1 MDEKTEAP
9 QSPRA
14 AILVVDDESAIRK
27 LCERILSS
35 LGFSVRTAD
44 NGEQALSRL
53 KESPADI
60 VLTDLSMPVMDGVRL
75 TEEIR
80 RCHPG
85 TDVIVM
91 TAYPRLET
99 AIPLL
104 RSGAYDYLI
113 KPFDAEVLSAVVD
126 RCFQKRSLSND
137 LSREKV
143 LRAELEAAYH
153 ELQKV
158 EKMKEAFLS
167 RVNHELRTPLAPAVL
182 ALESLEKEVTSPTA
196 RRMLHTAEANLARL
210 QEILENLLIFAE
222 LRRQDFTSYATGV
235 DLGSMLEA
243 LVARFRTLAEEKDVR
258 VELTLAGDAREA
270 WGAPKLLETAF
281 KHLLLNAIQ
290 FNRRG
295 GVVRVKTSQSGGRIH
310 VFFEDT
316 GIGVPDS
323 QRDRIFD
330 SFYQVAEYLTRE
342 VGGLG
347 LGLAIVRRVAEA
359 HGGTVSVSSDGKSGS
374 VFRFELPYRQPFVDR
389 LLATIHKTPN
399 KPGEI

>member
-1 MDEKTEAP
+1 VDETPKDAGG
-9 QSPRA
+9 PRA
-14 AILVVDDESAIRK
+14 AILVVDDEDAIRR
-27 LCERILSS
+27 LCERVLSG

-44 NGEQALSRL
+44 NGEEALARL

-75 TEEIR
+75 TEEIGR
-80 RCHPG
+80 RHPG

-113 KPFDAEVLSAVVD
+113 KPFDGDVLSAVVD
-126 RCFQKRSLSND
+126 RCSQKRRLSTD

-143 LRAELEAAYH
+143 LRAELEATYQ

-167 RVNHELRTPLAPAVL
+167 RINHELRTPLAPAVL
-182 ALESLEKEVTSPTA
+182 ALESLEKEVSSPTA
-196 RRMLHTAEANLARL
+196 RRMLHTAQANLARL
-210 QEILENLLIFAE
+210 QEILENLLVFAE
-222 LRRQDFTSYATGV
+222 LRRQDFTPYATGV
-235 DLGSMLEA
+235 DLGAMLEA
-243 LVARFRTLAEEKDVR
+243 LVERYRTTAEEKDVR
-258 VELTLAGDAREA
+258 VEISLDREAREA

-295 GVVRVKTSQSGGRIH
+295 GVVRIRTLQSGGRIH
-310 VFFEDT
+310 VLFEDT
-316 GIGVPDS
+316 GMGVPDS
-323 QRDRIFD
+323 QQDRIFD

-374 VFRFELPYRQPFVDR
+374 VFRFELPFRQPFVDR
-389 LLATIHKTPN
+389 FLATIHKTPIP
-399 KPGEI
+399 PGG